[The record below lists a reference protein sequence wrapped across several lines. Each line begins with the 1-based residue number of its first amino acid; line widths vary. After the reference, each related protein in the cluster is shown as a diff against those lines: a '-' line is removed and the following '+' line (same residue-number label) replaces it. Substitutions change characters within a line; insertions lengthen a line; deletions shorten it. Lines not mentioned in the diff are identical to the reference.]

1 MINALIQ
8 SSRLLHASIVLARHG
23 ALDLALPDELPGPA
37 RAGIRLFRALFAR
50 RAGKEGK
57 AAEGERLTAALT
69 TLGPSYIKLGQ
80 FLATRPDIVG
90 QDRARALSQLQDRME
105 PFSREEAQEALE
117 AAFGDRARTLFG
129 TLGEPVAAAS
139 IAQVHKARIEDDKSK
154 RREVAVKILRPAIER
169 RFARDL
175 EAFYFVAR
183 LADRYHPPSRRLRPV
198 EVVDTLA
205 QTVALEMDLR
215 MEAAAIAEVAENSEG
230 DEGYRVPKIDWERS
244 ARRVLTVEWID
255 GIQLSDIDGLK
266 KAGHD
271 LKRLARL
278 LIQTFLRQAMRDGF
292 FHADMHPGNLFV
304 DADGNLVAVDFGI
317 TGRIGP
323 KEQHFL
329 AEILW
334 GFIQRD
340 YKRIAEVHVEAGYVP
355 RKHRMETF
363 AQALRAIGE
372 PLMGRTAEQISMARV
387 LTQLFQVTEMFDMAT
402 RPELLLLQKTMVVVE
417 GVARTLDPELDMWT
431 TAEPVVREW
440 IETNLGAEGRL
451 AEAAE
456 GAASF
461 GRFFSQVPGLLAR
474 AEHTAE
480 ALAEMADAGI
490 RLDDATVEAVAR
502 ARARRERSG
511 RVALWIGAIAL
522 AVIAVTLIM

>member
-8 SSRLLHASIVLARHG
+8 SSRLLRAGIVLARHG

-37 RAGIRLFRALFAR
+37 RVGIRVFRALFGPR
-50 RAGKEGK
+50 GGEKEET
-57 AAEGERLTAALT
+57 AEAERLTAALS

-90 QDRARALSQLQDRME
+90 QARARAFSQLQDRME
-105 PFSREEAQEALE
+105 PFSQEEAEAALG
-117 AAFGDRARTLFG
+117 AAFGDQAATLFG
-129 TLGEPVAAAS
+129 KLSEPVAAAS
-139 IAQVHKARIEDDKSK
+139 IAQVHKASVADDEGGS
-154 RREVAVKILRPAIER
+154 REVAVKILRPNIER

-205 QTVALEMDLR
+205 QTVAFEMDLR
-215 MEAAAIAEVAENSEG
+215 MEAAAISEVAENSAG
-230 DEGYRVPKIDWERS
+230 DAGYRVPKVDWERS
-244 ARRVLTVEWID
+244 ARRVLTLDWID
-255 GIQLSDIDGLK
+255 GIQLSDIAGLK
-266 KAGHD
+266 KAGLD

-278 LIQTFLRQAMRDGF
+278 VIESFLRQAMRDGF

-304 DADGNLVAVDFGI
+304 DKDGNLVAVDFGI

-323 KEQHFL
+323 KEQRFL

-334 GFIQRD
+334 GFINRD
-340 YKRIAEVHVEAGYVP
+340 YKRIAEVHIEAGYVP
-355 RKHRMETF
+355 RRHRTETF
-363 AQALRAIGE
+363 AQAIRAIGE
-372 PLMGRTAEQISMARV
+372 PLMGRTAEQISMARL
-387 LTQLFQVTEMFDMAT
+387 LTQLFQVTELFDMAT

-417 GVARTLDPELDMWT
+417 GVGRTLDPELDMWR
-431 TAEPVVREW
+431 TAEPVVGEW
-440 IETNLGAEGRL
+440 IAANLGPEGRI
-451 AEAAE
+451 ADAAE

-461 GRFFSQVPGLLAR
+461 GRFFGHVPGLLAR

-480 ALAEMADAGI
+480 ALAEMAEAGI
-490 RLDDATVEAVAR
+490 RLDDTTVDAIAR
-502 ARARRERSG
+502 ARARRDRSG
-511 RVALWIGAIAL
+511 RLALWIGAIAL
-522 AVIAVTLIM
+522 AAIALTLLL